1 MTKEELAAIR
11 DGCRA
16 VLEML
21 IPGEACSVAVTVCG
35 EAEMRAVN
43 AEARGKD
50 EVTDVLSFP
59 MLALTPG
66 RSPAEA
72 AEEADMEDGR
82 VYLGDMLICAP
93 RARAQAAQYGH
104 SVRREFA
111 FLAAHSALHF
121 LGYDHE
127 TPAERAQ
134 MEDLQRRAL
143 DAAGYTRDIK

>member
-1 MTKEELAAIR
+1 MAQNTLAGVSYCPSSFSR
-11 DGCRA
+11 RLRTRPRQKGY
-16 VLEML
+16 
-21 IPGEACSVAVTVCG
+21 P
-35 EAEMRAVN
+35 N
-43 AEARGKD
+43 
-50 EVTDVLSFP
+50 LSSKP
-59 MLALTPG
+59 
-66 RSPAEA
+66 PA
-72 AEEADMEDGR
+72 
-82 VYLGDMLICAP
+82 AP
-93 RARAQAAQYGH
+93 AYSKLSLSCQEWSFGAQAAQYGH